1 MANFSLEQQANL
13 ERPTFELTDGTEIEF
28 RMRIDFTASDAAR
41 MQKISS
47 TLGQLSKRLQK
58 SPDDGRLVAKY
69 DELYDR
75 FVLIL
80 LPEFPSEVLA
90 TLTTGMKIQ
99 IVNFWTQEQKKL
111 DGERDPLD
119 FLLD

>member
-1 MANFSLEQQANL
+1 
-13 ERPTFELTDGTEIEF
+13 
-28 RMRIDFTASDAAR
+28 
-41 MQKISS
+41 
-47 TLGQLSKRLQK
+47 
-58 SPDDGRLVAKY
+58 LVAKY